1 MRYKMLFKLVAETTV
16 AAAEEGVKMDTTTSA
31 ICLAGFVLGLIA
43 AVVLVFL
50 GFKGVN
56 RELKKDDATHV
67 VPKNVLVRSTL
78 FLVGAVFA
86 IVICHFASNYKVV
99 YEGTHSATE
108 LFLACLISIA
118 KKFGWIAAIPWV
130 MSLFRKQSLGI
141 RRGNDTDKM

>member
-1 MRYKMLFKLVAETTV
+1 MRYKMLFRLVAETTAV
-16 AAAEEGVKMDTTTSA
+16 AEESVKMDTTTSA
-31 ICLAGFVLGLIA
+31 VCLAGFVLGLVA

-50 GFKGVN
+50 GFRGVN

-67 VPKNVLVRSTL
+67 VPKNVLLRSTL

-86 IVICHFASNYKVV
+86 LVICHFASNYKVV
-99 YEGTHSATE
+99 YEGKNSATE
-108 LFLACLISIA
+108 LFLACLISCA
-118 KKFGWIAAIPWV
+118 KTYGWIAAIPWV

>member
-1 MRYKMLFKLVAETTV
+1 MLFKLVAETTV

-56 RELKKDDATHV
+56 CELKKDDATHV